1 MVLKIFMLNSK
12 FAVHKSFSKQN
23 GSTEYLNL
31 DNIGSRVQKNIRNL
45 LEEHELVSLL

>member
-1 MVLKIFMLNSK
+1 MLNSK

-45 LEEHELVSLL
+45 PEEHELVSLL